1 MARRLLVLIVGVVV
15 VAGCSDDGRE
25 LRPPRPDQTLSITT
39 VATNAPTT
47 LPITTAPST
56 TTATIATTATTAL
69 TTPTTAAVPTTPA
82 SG

>member
-1 MARRLLVLIVGVVV
+1 MARRLLVLIVGVIV

-39 VATNAPTT
+39 VPTIAPT
-47 LPITTAPST
+47 TTAPST
-56 TTATIATTATTAL
+56 TTATAATTATTATAAL
-69 TTPTTAAVPTTPA
+69 TTPTTVGIPTTPA